1 VEDREAGEDD
11 KQKALYQ
18 LIWQRAVA
26 SQLAD
31 AVYKTVTLDLTA
43 DAGGERFHFRARSAE
58 LVKQG
63 WRIVAADEKS
73 DDEDEDESTNGRV

>member
-1 VEDREAGEDD
+1 
-11 KQKALYQ
+11 
-18 LIWQRAVA
+18 
-26 SQLAD
+26 
-31 AVYKTVTLDLTA
+31 VYKTVTLDLTA

-73 DDEDEDESTNGRV
+73 DDEDEDESTNGRVPMLQPGTSVTATGGKILRKATKPP